1 MQKFDPGCFFENILN
16 SSRRDI
22 FVYLKNNLLVAQ
34 NKCIDITVFVHHN
47 NNYQL
52 LSNWNVNQEKKF
64 ILKTG
69 DIESFSSNPQKFLV
83 MCLNKSAKKII
94 RKSRRASW
102 LPQQTFHPQ
111 SGIHKDKFS
120 ADIFITN
127 MS

>member
-16 SSRRDI
+16 SSKRDI

-34 NKCIDITVFVHHN
+34 NKRIHITVFVHHN

-69 DIESFSSNPQKFLV
+69 DIERFSSNPQKFLV
-83 MCLNKSAKKII
+83 IVFKQIAKKII
-94 RKSRRASW
+94 RKSRTA
-102 LPQQTFHPQ
+102 L
-111 SGIHKDKFS
+111 
-120 ADIFITN
+120 
-127 MS
+127 

>member
-16 SSRRDI
+16 SSKRDI
-22 FVYLKNNLLVAQ
+22 FVYLLVAQ
-34 NKCIDITVFVHHN
+34 NKCIHITVFVHHN

-83 MCLNKSAKKII
+83 IVFKQISKK
-94 RKSRRASW
+94 
-102 LPQQTFHPQ
+102 
-111 SGIHKDKFS
+111 
-120 ADIFITN
+120 N
-127 MS
+127 Y

>member
-1 MQKFDPGCFFENILN
+1 MPKFDPGCFFENILN
-16 SSRRDI
+16 SSKRDI

-34 NKCIDITVFVHHN
+34 NKCIHITVFVHHN

-83 MCLNKSAKKII
+83 IVFKQIGKK
-94 RKSRRASW
+94 
-102 LPQQTFHPQ
+102 
-111 SGIHKDKFS
+111 
-120 ADIFITN
+120 N
-127 MS
+127 Y